1 MNYFKNSSGLLI
13 RFDDISENMKW
24 EFMEK
29 CEVLFDEYNIKPV
42 LGIIPNNQ
50 DNELKKYPKKENF
63 WQIVKRWQSK
73 GWTIAMHGYSHVYD
87 NETYKKDF
95 FGYGG
100 KSEFFGHSLEEQ
112 KKRLKKG
119 IKIFKENDIDIK
131 IFFAPNHTYDENTF
145 IALKQFGIKEVID
158 GYGLLPY
165 TYKEIQFIPQ
175 LFYKTIM
182 LPFGI
187 QSTQLHI
194 NYWNEKDFSKI
205 KKFIVKNHKKIL
217 TYNDAVQHVNNNFF
231 FKFINVIIEKTLK
244 IKRAIA

>member
-1 MNYFKNSSGLLI
+1 
-13 RFDDISENMKW
+13 
-24 EFMEK
+24 
-29 CEVLFDEYNIKPV
+29 
-42 LGIIPNNQ
+42 
-50 DNELKKYPKKENF
+50 
-63 WQIVKRWQSK
+63 
-73 GWTIAMHGYSHVYD
+73 MHGYSHVYD

-119 IKIFKENDIDIK
+119 IEIFKENDIDIK

-194 NYWNEKDFSKI
+194 NYWNEKDF
-205 KKFIVKNHKKIL
+205 
-217 TYNDAVQHVNNNFF
+217 
-231 FKFINVIIEKTLK
+231 
-244 IKRAIA
+244 

>member
-119 IKIFKENDIDIK
+119 IEIFKENDIDIK

-194 NYWNEKDFSKI
+194 NYWNEKDFSKF

-244 IKRAIA
+244 LKRAIA

>member
-1 MNYFKNSSGLLI
+1 MNYFKNYSGLII

-24 EFMEK
+24 EFMEQ

-119 IKIFKENDIDIK
+119 IEIFKENDIDIK

-182 LPFGI
+182 LPFGV

-194 NYWNEKDFSKI
+194 NYWSEKDFLKF
-205 KKFIVKNHKKIL
+205 KKFIIKNHKKIL
-217 TYNDAVQHVNNNFF
+217 PYNAAVQHVNNNFF
-231 FKFINVIIEKTLK
+231 FKFINIIIEKTLK

>member
-1 MNYFKNSSGLLI
+1 MNYFKKHSGLLI

-63 WQIVKRWQSK
+63 WQIVKKWQSK

-87 NETYKKDF
+87 NDTDKKDF

-112 KKRLKKG
+112 KNRLKKG
-119 IKIFKENDIDIK
+119 IEIFKKKNIDIK

-145 IALKQFGIKEVID
+145 IALKQLGIKEVID

-165 TYKEIQFIPQ
+165 THKEIKFIPQ
-175 LFYKTIM
+175 LFYKNIM
-182 LPFGI
+182 LPFGV

-194 NYWNEKDFSKI
+194 NYWNEEDFLKFE
-205 KKFIVKNHKKIL
+205 KFIIKYHKRIL
-217 TYNDAVQHVNNNFF
+217 SYNDAIKHINDNFF
-231 FKFINVIIEKTLK
+231 FKFINFLIEKTLK
-244 IKRAIA
+244 IKRVIA